1 MYRDYCFCCEINQS
15 ACLRNWE
22 MRNRKNMR
30 EHFGEP
36 LISFIL
42 RTLQWYI
49 SVLSWFPW
57 FYIKRKKRKLAPD
70 NWLPHHPHCFISLR
84 AEFSHDSH
92 NRTTRKDRAMINFFN
107 TLQILRSAKLVRIS
121 LPIIALPNCFIF
133 NETKVS
139 EYQRIEWVRRCSRFL
154 APVWNRTQSLLPAFY

>member
-1 MYRDYCFCCEINQS
+1 MHASETGKWGTERTWENILENLWFPSFCAHCS
-15 ACLRNWE
+15 ATSV
-22 MRNRKNMR
+22 
-30 EHFGEP
+30 FFP
-36 LISFIL
+36 DFPDFIL
-42 RTLQWYI
+42 
-49 SVLSWFPW
+49 
-57 FYIKRKKRKLAPD
+57 KGEKRKLAPD